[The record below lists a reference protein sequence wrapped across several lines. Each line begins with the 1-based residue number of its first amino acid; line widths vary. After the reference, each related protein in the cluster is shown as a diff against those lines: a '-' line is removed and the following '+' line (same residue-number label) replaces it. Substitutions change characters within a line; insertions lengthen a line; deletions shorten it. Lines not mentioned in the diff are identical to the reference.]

1 MKLFGLTGSQSSI
14 PALPE
19 LFIRTEAIEVPLM
32 EGRHTLTMAD
42 LIASVGVHRFFA
54 SVAAGFPFHTRR
66 ALALGHLQC

>member
-1 MKLFGLTGSQSSI
+1 
-14 PALPE
+14 
-19 LFIRTEAIEVPLM
+19 M

-66 ALALGHLQC
+66 ALALGHLHANSEFCRGAALTGAHNKFN